1 MGTVVFYTD
10 ESGSSEPFTEPL
22 KEGATPVFT
31 LTSIALPL
39 NKWRDFDR
47 KYNNLKERFFPEILE
62 RKGRKEDIE
71 IKGNDLTS
79 PRNKESKRRQDFLKT
94 VLKLLKTFEAS
105 VFSVTFVKDQNNPIS
120 SRSMYTHGFQILLE
134 RFNKYVEINEDFDS
148 GIIICDSRAGAIKGQ
163 GLDKEVAKSFQSY
176 IFGNP
181 KGKSFTLMQEAPLF
195 ADSKITVGLQ
205 LADIISSVIY
215 TNHYHYY
222 AKDVKGAVDYSHM
235 QRWWPKITEL
245 EFEYKEKDAS
255 PYTMRGIRVIN
266 HKKSPSA

>member
-1 MGTVVFYTD
+1 MSTVVFYTD
-10 ESGSSEPFTEPL
+10 ESGSAERFSEPLEP
-22 KEGATPVFT
+22 GATPVFT

-39 NKWRDFDR
+39 NEWRTFDR
-47 KYNNLKERFFPEILE
+47 KYNNLKRHFFPEILE

-79 PRNKESKRRQDFLKT
+79 PRNKESSRRQKFLER
-94 VLKLLKTFEAS
+94 VFHLLKSFDAKI
-105 VFSVTFVKDQNNPIS
+105 FAVTFVKDKDNPIS

-134 RFNKYVEINEDFDS
+134 RFNKFVETSGKFDS

-176 IFGNP
+176 IFGNE
-181 KGKSFTLMQEAPLF
+181 KGKSFTFIQEAPLF

-222 AKDVKGAVDYSHM
+222 ARNVEGAVDYSHM
-235 QRWWPKITEL
+235 QRWWPKIAEL
-245 EFEYKEKDAS
+245 EFESKQDAEGS
-255 PYTMRGIRVIN
+255 YAIRGIRVIN
-266 HKKSPSA
+266 HKK